1 MKMKIGN
8 LKIKNNIL
16 LAPMSGVTD
25 FPYREIVK
33 KFKPGLVFSE
43 MIASRALIEKN
54 LKTLKMIKKASNEF
68 YAIQIAGCDPT
79 VMGEAAKICEDAGA
93 DLVDINMGCPVK
105 KVVNGYAGSALMKDE
120 TLATSIIELVVKSVN
135 IPVTLKMRKGWNNE
149 CLNAPKL
156 AKIAENSGIKMITVH
171 GRTRCQMFKGNADW
185 IFIRNVKEN
194 VKIPVVVNGD
204 IKNIKDYKKALEQS
218 GADGVM
224 IGRGCYGKPWIFD
237 YLTNSKLGK
246 EKTIK
251 QEEKKEIILEHL
263 HNSLDHY
270 GKEVGIK
277 SFRKHLSWYSKS
289 LINSNEFRYKIN
301 KSVDKIEVE
310 NLIRQFF

>member
-1 MKMKIGN
+1 MKIGN

-246 EKTIK
+246 EKIIK
-251 QEEKKEIILEHL
+251 QEQKKEIILEHL

-270 GKEVGIK
+270 GEEVGIK

-289 LINSNEFRYKIN
+289 LTNSNEFRHKVN